1 MSKTGEAQS
10 NLDISLHALVVV
22 SISDHYTRSRV
33 RSGADRVFGMLLG
46 IQQGRKVEIFSSF
59 ECAVNPEGQLDA
71 EYLEARK
78 NAAKIVMPKYE
89 VMGWYATGKDLS
101 QTEKVMYEQVLPLNE
116 SPLLLLLDV
125 NPDPSA
131 REIPMTLYETEY
143 KAVGEGNP
151 ELKFLK
157 TMYRIETS
165 DSERLAVD
173 HIARATNAPSGGPGA
188 QSQLTSHLDSMFRA
202 IKMLRMRVGI
212 IIEYLKA
219 TEQLQLP
226 SNMALL
232 RRISSLTHMLPAI
245 DGDHFKQEFLDEFND
260 TVLLT
265 YLASIMKAS
274 ATVNEL
280 IDKFNL
286 TYDKHGRRR
295 AGY

>member
-1 MSKTGEAQS
+1 MSKSGEAQS
-10 NLDISLHALVVV
+10 SLDISLHALVVV

-33 RSGADRVFGMLLG
+33 RSAADRVFGMLLG
-46 IQQGRKVEIFSSF
+46 IQQGRKVEIFASF
-59 ECAVNPEGQLDA
+59 ETAITPEGLLDSDYV
-71 EYLEARK
+71 ELRK
-78 NAAKIVMPKYE
+78 NAAKTVMPKYE

-101 QTEKVMYEQVLPLNE
+101 ETEKKMYEQVLPLNE

-143 KAVGEGNP
+143 KVVGDGTP

-157 TMYRIETS
+157 TMYKIETS

-173 HIARATNAPSGGPGA
+173 HIARATNTPGGTGSH

-212 IIEYLKA
+212 IIEFLKA
-219 TEQLQLP
+219 TEQLTLP
-226 SNMALL
+226 ANMAIL

-245 DGDHFKQEFLDEFND
+245 DGDQFKQEFLDEFND
-260 TVLLT
+260 TILLT
-265 YLASIMKAS
+265 YLTSIMKAS
-274 ATVNEL
+274 TTVNEL

-295 AGY
+295 TGY

>member
-1 MSKTGEAQS
+1 
-10 NLDISLHALVVV
+10 
-22 SISDHYTRSRV
+22 
-33 RSGADRVFGMLLG
+33 MLLG

-59 ECAVNPEGQLDA
+59 ECAVGDDGLLDPA
-71 EYLEARK
+71 YLEARK
-78 NAAKIVMPKYE
+78 NAAKTVMPKYE
-89 VMGWYATGKDLS
+89 IMGWYATGKSLTA
-101 QTEKVMYEQVLPLNE
+101 TEKAMYEQVVPENE

-125 NPDPSA
+125 HPEASA
-131 REIPMTLYETEY
+131 REIPMSLYETEY
-143 KAVGEGNP
+143 KVTGDGEP

-157 TMYRIETS
+157 TMYKIETS

-173 HIARATNAPSGGPGA
+173 HVARATNFTGDSG

-212 IIEYLKA
+212 IIEYLNA
-219 TEQLQLP
+219 TQQKKVPE
-226 SNMALL
+226 NMAIL

-245 DGDHFKQEFLDEFND
+245 DGDSFKQEFLDEYND
-260 TVLLT
+260 TMLLT

-295 AGY
+295 NY